1 MGFDD
6 ITLYR
11 KNLYE
16 HFNMGTFINPD
27 GTGGA
32 LGGPFWASCLY
43 NDLAKMHKDM
53 VK

>member
-16 HFNMGTFINPD
+16 HFELINPD
-27 GTGGA
+27 STGEA
-32 LGGPFWASCLY
+32 IGGPFWASCLY

-53 VK
+53 VQ